1 MFKVNDYLEVKDLH
15 IPNAYIEEF
24 CEAFSALLDN
34 HSDQLVDVAVLTNF
48 NSEPVS
54 QLNPETRKY
63 LEDIGFKLTG
73 ERMIRGGYCRPT
85 TKRNC
90 RASTISSTLSSSEYK
105 IGK

>member
-24 CEAFSALLDN
+24 CQAFSVLLDN

-54 QLNPETRKY
+54 QLDPETRKY

-73 ERMIRGGYCRPT
+73 ERMIRGGIVDPQPREIAE
-85 TKRNC
+85 
-90 RASTISSTLSSSEYK
+90 RALFHRHFLHQNTA
-105 IGK
+105 

>member
-1 MFKVNDYLEVKDLH
+1 MPVFKGVDPIGKVLMFKVNDYLEVKDLH

-54 QLNPETRKY
+54 QLNPET
-63 LEDIGFKLTG
+63 ENIW
-73 ERMIRGGYCRPT
+73 
-85 TKRNC
+85 
-90 RASTISSTLSSSEYK
+90 K
-105 IGK
+105 ILDSN